1 MTTTTIHTIDATGR
15 TIGRVATEAAAS
27 LRGKNSPSF
36 ERHTIPTSK
45 VEIINASK
53 LSVSDK
59 KTKQKTYRS
68 YSGYPGGLKT
78 DTLESVIAKKGYQE
92 VLIKAITRMLARNS
106 IRPIMMK
113 NLKISL

>member
-1 MTTTTIHTIDATGR
+1 MTTHTIDATGR
-15 TIGRVATEAAAS
+15 TIGRVATEAAAA

-53 LSVSDK
+53 LSITDRK
-59 KTKQKTYRS
+59 MKQKTYRT
-68 YSGYPGGLKT
+68 YSGHPGGLKEQ
-78 DTLESVIAKKGYQE
+78 TLEGMIAKKGHEE
-92 VLIKAITRMLARNS
+92 VLITAVTRMLARNS
-106 IRPIMMK
+106 IRPIMLK

>member
-1 MTTTTIHTIDATGR
+1 MTTTLHIIDAAGR

-45 VEIINASK
+45 VEIINAAK
-53 LSVSDK
+53 LSITER
-59 KTKQKTYRS
+59 KTKQKIYQS
-68 YSGYPGGLKT
+68 YSGYPGGLKEQ
-78 DTLESVIAKKGYQE
+78 TLESMIAKKGYEE

-106 IRPIMMK
+106 IRPLMMK